1 MISVQ
6 IAISKLTRAGL
17 TAYLSERRDPRLIVK
32 YKALDILS
40 YRSLVVLDGFISGR
54 ALNSVLDSHSDHVD
68 EQHTQVTS
76 KKLPLSQRKVRS
88 IAICGF

>member
-40 YRSLVVLDGFISGR
+40 YRSLVALDGFISER
-54 ALNSVLDSHSDHVD
+54 ALNSVLLTAAKAACHQVASDREEGV
-68 EQHTQVTS
+68 
-76 KKLPLSQRKVRS
+76 
-88 IAICGF
+88 A